1 MDTDVDAV
9 RESLLEQLQQV
20 KEVRDLQ
27 EMCNGLGVVIPLAK
41 QGKLSAV
48 RSLLLRHLTSAE
60 MEGKDDEG
68 LEVFQDVLQQVQTK
82 LAATGVVPKTDQVGT
97 EDQGQGGSS
106 VAIDG
111 VDTGSKAKTEM
122 KVDTQKGRTTA
133 EQGGATAAEQRNMVM
148 VEHIRVNKEFKLGGT
163 VGDGKN
169 CLGYGTIYYR
179 MLEGKNNGF
188 KPKEIMAGVVRAMQA
203 GS

>member
-97 EDQGQGGSS
+97 EDQNQGGGS

-122 KVDTQKGRTTA
+122 KVQIGF
-133 EQGGATAAEQRNMVM
+133 Q
-148 VEHIRVNKEFKLGGT
+148 
-163 VGDGKN
+163 
-169 CLGYGTIYYR
+169 CL
-179 MLEGKNNGF
+179 
-188 KPKEIMAGVVRAMQA
+188 
-203 GS
+203 